1 MAAGLDTHNLFHSGP
16 SAADLVVVVLEEA
29 GAARTRG
36 ERRSVTGSMAL
47 HEDCRTCCRA
57 VKFVGQ
63 SLFGLAGVTLG
74 PA

>member
-1 MAAGLDTHNLFHSGP
+1 MAAGLDTHNLSHSGP
-16 SAADLVVVVLEEA
+16 SAADLEVVVLEEA
-29 GAARTRG
+29 GAARSRG
-36 ERRSVTGSMAL
+36 ERKSVTGLMAL

-63 SLFGLAGVTLG
+63 SLFGSAGVTPD